1 MTGGLTIAG
10 GDTIIAGDRRRF
22 RQPRGWRDHTAFAV
36 GSAMTVSYTVV
47 STNGSDQIMLKIVQ
61 DGNDYPAM
69 GMDNEALSIQHVEK
83 IEAKLSDKVI
93 KTVKLKDNSFWEKVK
108 RSFL

>member
-1 MTGGLTIAG
+1 
-10 GDTIIAGDRRRF
+10 
-22 RQPRGWRDHTAFAV
+22 
-36 GSAMTVSYTVV
+36 
-47 STNGSDQIMLKIVQ
+47 
-61 DGNDYPAM
+61 M

-83 IEAKLSDKVI
+83 IEAKLSGKQI

>member
-1 MTGGLTIAG
+1 
-10 GDTIIAGDRRRF
+10 
-22 RQPRGWRDHTAFAV
+22 
-36 GSAMTVSYTVV
+36 
-47 STNGSDQIMLKIVQ
+47 
-61 DGNDYPAM
+61 M

-83 IEAKLSDKVI
+83 IDIKLSEKII